1 MQVIS
6 NLFKNEIL
14 FHPHLF
20 HVVIRLS
27 LFWRIKPKYF
37 WFSLS
42 ASFQRLLVSSALI
55 KR

>member
-1 MQVIS
+1 MEVIS

-27 LFWRIKPKYF
+27 LFLENQAKIFLVLSECLFPKAF
-37 WFSLS
+37 GVFC
-42 ASFQRLLVSSALI
+42 AH
-55 KR
+55 